1 MKKRKKNKNKKYLL
15 IIVVGVLSII
25 VIYLFLINNT
35 FLDSLKEVTASI
47 FNVKSSSN
55 KIIESAEIK
64 DLKNEIKELKK
75 LNNIDEVLADKIV
88 INASVIKRSTPY
100 WHNMITIN
108 KGRKDNIK
116 KGYGVMSDNGLIGEV
131 IIVNN
136 NTSEVKLIT
145 NQDNHYISGKF
156 NYKDKD
162 YYGIIKK
169 YNIITNELYLENVI
183 GDLNKEIINLDVI
196 TSGLSSNIPSGLLI
210 GKIVDIKKDKYNL
223 SNTIKIKMHA
233 DINDINFVRVVGKDD

>member
-1 MKKRKKNKNKKYLL
+1 MKKRKKNKNKKYILIVVVGILSIVITYVLL
-15 IIVVGVLSII
+15 IS
-25 VIYLFLINNT
+25 NT
-35 FLDSLKEVTASI
+35 FLDNLKGITASI
-47 FNVKSSSN
+47 FNTKDNSS
-55 KIIESAEIK
+55 KIVESAEIK

-75 LNNIDEVLADKIV
+75 LNDIDTVLTDKKI

-131 IIVNN
+131 SIVNN

-145 NQDNHYISGKF
+145 NTDNHYISGKF
-156 NYKDKD
+156 NYNGKD

-169 YNIITNELYLENVI
+169 YNVIKDELYLENVI

-196 TSGLSSNIPSGLLI
+196 TSGLSSNMPSGLLI
-210 GKIVDIKKDKYNL
+210 GKIVEIKKDKYNL

-233 DINDINFVRVVGKDD
+233 DIDDINLVRVVGKND